1 MVVRSAQP
9 IAYDDA
15 AEAWHVA
22 LRREFLLDPDVV
34 FLNHGSFGAC
44 PRPVFERYQAWQREL
59 ELRPIEFLGRRVRG
73 LLAEAR
79 GALAD
84 YLRVGQ
90 DDVVYVSNVTT
101 ALNIVARSLPLEPD
115 DEVLTTNHE
124 YGALDRTWT
133 FVSEHRQSRV
143 VVQKLPVPIDDPYE
157 VVEAVWAG
165 VTPRTRVL
173 FLSHITSPTAV
184 ILPIEPLIARAH
196 AAGIWTVID
205 GAHAPGQVELDL
217 SQMGVDFYGGNLH
230 KWTSSPKG
238 AGFLYVRPE
247 LQHLIEPVVV
257 SWGWRPNDPGPS
269 VFVDQIER
277 QATHD
282 PAAYLSV
289 PAAIDYQAERDW
301 PRVRRECH
309 ELARLARQ
317 QMTELTGIQPLLA
330 DDPRWFAQMATLPLP
345 PCDTAELKRRLYD
358 DYQIEIPATR
368 WGDTPCLRV
377 SVQGYNTRQDIE
389 RLTAAV
395 AELLP
400 SVVSGQ
406 SSVASDR
413 PPTTDH

>member
-1 MVVRSAQP
+1 MVVRSAKP

-15 AEAWHVA
+15 AEARHVT
-22 LRREFLLDPDVV
+22 LRREFLLNPDVV

-44 PRPVFERYQAWQREL
+44 PRPVFERYQAWQRQL
-59 ELRPIEFLGRRVRG
+59 EWQPVEFIGRRLHG

-79 GALAD
+79 AD
-84 YLRVGQ
+84 LGRYLHADP
-90 DDVVYVSNVTT
+90 DDLVYVYNVTT
-101 ALNIVARSLPLEPD
+101 ALNIVARSLPLEPG

-124 YGALDRTWT
+124 YGALERTWT
-133 FVSEHRQSRV
+133 FVSEHRQTRV
-143 VVQKLPVPIDDPYE
+143 VAQKLPVPIDDVNE

-184 ILPIEPLIARAH
+184 TLPIEPLIARAQ
-196 AAGIWTVID
+196 AAGIWTVVD
-205 GAHAPGQVELDL
+205 GAHAPGQVDIDL
-217 SQMGVDFYGGNLH
+217 NALGVDFYGGNLH

-238 AGFLYVRPE
+238 AGFLYVRRE

-257 SWGWRPNDPGPS
+257 SWGWRPNDPGAS

-289 PAAIDYQAERDW
+289 PAAIEFLAERDW
-301 PRVRRECH
+301 PRVRQECH

-317 QMTELTGIQPLLA
+317 QMTELTGIQPLVE

-345 PCDTAELKRRLYD
+345 PCDSAELKRRLYD

-368 WGDTPCLRV
+368 WGEAPCLRV
-377 SVQGYNTRQDIE
+377 SVQGYNTRADIE
-389 RLTAAV
+389 RLIAAV

-406 SSVASDR
+406 
-413 PPTTDH
+413 